1 MYVVTNRNL
10 TKEKGGLEILSEFPN
25 AEGPNNLRLVKVG
38 KEGGKYVAEVL
49 DEGLTEL
56 RKTQLINKYGLTQAD
71 LKDKFRSLDVADE
84 LFTRALKQKLHI
96 LIFVHGYNNDI
107 GDVLKTAEKLE
118 SLYKVV
124 VVPFSW
130 PANGGGPL
138 SGTAAYLS
146 DKRDARVSTGAFDR
160 FLEKIDEYHSI
171 FTFLQKRDLWD
182 KAKAKHPTNPQ
193 EARAEYSRMQD
204 RVCKV
209 SINLLCHSMG
219 NYLLKY
225 ATKPSASMM
234 RKLIFDNVCLV
245 AADANNQDHRSWVE
259 AIQTRSGTYI
269 VINEKDSALKWS
281 RRKPGEAQLARLGHY
296 LKGLNAG
303 NVSYLNV
310 TTAAHVGDKH
320 SYFKGTPVG
329 KKSKLLTM
337 FSDLFEGRKP
347 DDGMKYRSDI
357 NAYELRR

>member
-1 MYVVTNRNL
+1 MYVVTNRDL
-10 TKEKGGLEILSEFPN
+10 SSKKGGLEIMSQFPN
-25 AEGPNNLRLVKVG
+25 AEGPNNLRLVKISKLG
-38 KEGGKYVAEVL
+38 RKYSVEVL
-49 DEGLTEL
+49 DEGLT
-56 RKTQLINKYGLTQAD
+56 KTRQAQLMKKYGLTETD

-84 LFTRALKQKLHI
+84 LFTRALDQKRHI

-160 FLEKIDEYHSI
+160 FLEKVDEYHSI
-171 FTFLQKRDLWD
+171 FTFLQKQDMW
-182 KAKAKHPTNPQ
+182 AKAREKFPSNPQ
-193 EARAEYSRMQD
+193 EARVEYSRLQD
-204 RVCKV
+204 KVCKV

-225 ATKPSASMM
+225 ATTPSASKM
-234 RKLIFDNVCLV
+234 RKLIFDNVCMV
-245 AADANNQDHRSWVE
+245 AADANNKNHRSWVE
-259 AIQTRSGTYI
+259 GMQTRSGTYV
-269 VINEKDSALKWS
+269 VINENDAALKWS
-281 RRKPGEAQLARLGHY
+281 RRKPGEEQLARLGHH
-296 LKGLNAG
+296 LKALNAE
-303 NVSYLNV
+303 NASYLNV
-310 TTAAHVGDKH
+310 TTASFVDEEH
-320 SYFKGTPVG
+320 SYFKDKPVD
-329 KKSKLLTM
+329 KNKNLLKM
-337 FSDLFEGRKP
+337 FADLFEGRKP
-347 DDGMKYRSDI
+347 DSWMKYRPDI